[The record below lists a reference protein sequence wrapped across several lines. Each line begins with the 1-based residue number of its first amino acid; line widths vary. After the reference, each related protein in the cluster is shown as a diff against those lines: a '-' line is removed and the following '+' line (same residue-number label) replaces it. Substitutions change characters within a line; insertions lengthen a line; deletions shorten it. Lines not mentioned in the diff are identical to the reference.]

1 MLGQLVIVSVL
12 NFRNLRHRFWES
24 LVIVIGMACVSGV
37 LLSMLSMTEGLLD
50 AYHRNVDPRTVI
62 VVARAAV
69 WENASSIP
77 RDQARIV
84 MSAPGIATASDGQP
98 VADAGVIAWVPAR
111 FKKNGGITT
120 IPLRTFGPKGAML
133 RPNFHIVAG
142 RMFRPG
148 AHELIAGAMAGS
160 RYAGMALGDKVIL
173 PDGEWPIVG
182 IFQTGDLLDGQLVG
196 DTESVMPT
204 LRHKAFN
211 SVLARLQSPAAYT
224 TFRRA
229 MTANPLLTVD
239 VMPLA
244 DWNARAS
251 SQFVAFSRII
261 VYGAG
266 SILAVGALFGCF
278 NTMYAAVES
287 RGREIATLRALG
299 YGGLPIAA
307 SVILEAA
314 ALAVAGALIG
324 AAMAWLLYDGVE
336 SGWGDTAF
344 RLVVSPAMAGIG
356 VLWAMVV
363 ALLGGLMPS
372 IQAAR
377 WSVAEA
383 LRAR

>member
-84 MSAPGIATASDGQP
+84 MSAPGIATAPDGQP

-160 RYAGMALGDKVIL
+160 RYAGTVLGDKVIL

-204 LRHKAFN
+204 LRHRAFN
-211 SVLARLQSPAAYT
+211 SVLARLQSPAAYA
-224 TFRRA
+224 TFRHA

-266 SILAVGALFGCF
+266 AILAVGALFGCF
-278 NTMYAAVES
+278 NTMHAAVES

-324 AAMAWLLYDGVE
+324 AAIAWLLYDGVE

>member
-1 MLGQLVIVSVL
+1 M
-12 NFRNLRHRFWES
+12 
-24 LVIVIGMACVSGV
+24 
-37 LLSMLSMTEGLLD
+37 
-50 AYHRNVDPRTVI
+50 P
-62 VVARAAV
+62 
-69 WENASSIP
+69 
-77 RDQARIV
+77 
-84 MSAPGIATASDGQP
+84 
-98 VADAGVIAWVPAR
+98 AWSWA
-111 FKKNGGITT
+111 
-120 IPLRTFGPKGAML
+120 
-133 RPNFHIVAG
+133 
-142 RMFRPG
+142 
-148 AHELIAGAMAGS
+148 
-160 RYAGMALGDKVIL
+160 KVIL

-211 SVLARLQSPAAYT
+211 TVLVRLQSPAAYT

-229 MTANPLLTVD
+229 MTTNPLLTVD

-244 DWNARAS
+244 DWNARAAG
-251 SQFVAFSRII
+251 QFVAFSRII

-266 SILAVGALFGCF
+266 AILAIGALFGCF

-307 SVILEAA
+307 SVMLEAA

-324 AAMAWLLYDGVE
+324 AAIAWLLYDGVQ
-336 SGWGDTAF
+336 SGWGENAF

-363 ALLGGLMPS
+363 AILGGLMPS

>member
-1 MLGQLVIVSVL
+1 MLRPFATVSVL
-12 NFRNLRHRFWES
+12 NFRSLRHRLWES

-50 AYHRNVDPRTVI
+50 AFHRNVDPRTI
-62 VVARAAV
+62 IAV
-69 WENASSIP
+69 GRGTQWENASSIP

-84 MSAPGIATASDGQP
+84 MSAPGIAKAPDGQP
-98 VADAGVIAWVPAR
+98 IADANLIAYVPAR
-111 FKKNGGITT
+111 LKTNSGDNP

-148 AHELIAGAMAGS
+148 AHELIAGVLAGS
-160 RYAGMALGDKVIL
+160 RFAGMGLGDKVIL

-182 IFQTGDLLDGQLVG
+182 IFETGDLLDGQLVG
-196 DTESVMPT
+196 DTASVMPT

-211 SVLARLQSPAAYT
+211 TVLARLQSPADFATFHRAIT
-224 TFRRA
+224 T
-229 MTANPLLTVD
+229 NPLLTVD

-244 DWNARAS
+244 DWNAKAS
-251 SQFVAFSRII
+251 GQFVAFSRII

-266 SILAVGALFGCF
+266 AILAIGALFGCF

-299 YGGLPIAA
+299 YSGLPIAA
-307 SVILEAA
+307 SVMLEAA

-324 AAMAWLLYDGVE
+324 AGIAWLLYDGVQ
-336 SGWGDTAF
+336 SGWGENAF
-344 RLVVSPAMAGIG
+344 LLVVSPAMAGIG

-363 ALLGGLMPS
+363 AVLGGLMPS

-377 WSVAEA
+377 WSVADA